1 MFNVQLATDTTLYVS
16 QIIDNLHDLAQYFG
30 ADTEEMV
37 NYAQRHFK
45 SSHRQWEW
53 LTVRAMLRHAL
64 GPDARI
70 EYEESGKPILKF
82 NAQLRSSRER
92 QSSMFN
98 GQLSMVNGQCS
109 MVSISHSKSHAAL
122 LLSPHSNIGVDI
134 EQVNERILRLADRIA
149 QPDELPSD
157 WQSLTP
163 EQQARHLTTLW
174 TIKEALYKSLDHQDG
189 VDLLKLSIPQS
200 FDKVILNGQL
210 QSSRENFIGGRAVS
224 KKQGC
229 FLGAGRY
236 KEVREQSGN
245 PAGVA
250 SGSPV
255 VAQRSGVQEPRERSV
270 NVQWSIVNCQSLMV
284 NGQLQSSRENLHL
297 LSAKPV
303 QILQASSRAKRQ
315 WSMVNVIDH
324 SSNLIAVVTPD
335 ING

>member
-1 MFNVQLATDTTLYVS
+1 MFNVQLTTDTTLYVS

-98 GQLSMVNGQCS
+98 AQCS

-134 EQVNERILRLADRIA
+134 EQVSERILRLADRIA

-189 VDLLKLSIPQS
+189 VDLLKLPISSNFKSQIS
-200 FDKVILNGQL
+200 NFKVIPH
-210 QSSRENFIGGRAVS
+210 
-224 KKQGC
+224 
-229 FLGAGRY
+229 AG
-236 KEVREQSGN
+236 N
-245 PAGVA
+245 
-250 SGSPV
+250 
-255 VAQRSGVQEPRERSV
+255 
-270 NVQWSIVNCQSLMV
+270 I
-284 NGQLQSSRENLHL
+284 
-297 LSAKPV
+297 
-303 QILQASSRAKRQ
+303 
-315 WSMVNVIDH
+315 
-324 SSNLIAVVTPD
+324 IAVVTPN

>member
-1 MFNVQLATDTTLYVS
+1 MFNVQLTPDTTLYVS

-70 EYEESGKPILKF
+70 EYEENGKPILKF

-92 QSSMFN
+92 QSSMVTPAGVASGSPVVAQRSGVQKPRERSANGQSSMVN
-98 GQLSMVNGQCS
+98 GQLSMVNRQSS

-134 EQVNERILRLADRIA
+134 EQVSERILRLADRIA

-189 VDLLKLSIPQS
+189 VDLLKLPISSNFKSQIS
-200 FDKVILNGQL
+200 NFKVIPH
-210 QSSRENFIGGRAVS
+210 
-224 KKQGC
+224 
-229 FLGAGRY
+229 AG
-236 KEVREQSGN
+236 N
-245 PAGVA
+245 
-250 SGSPV
+250 
-255 VAQRSGVQEPRERSV
+255 
-270 NVQWSIVNCQSLMV
+270 I
-284 NGQLQSSRENLHL
+284 
-297 LSAKPV
+297 
-303 QILQASSRAKRQ
+303 
-315 WSMVNVIDH
+315 
-324 SSNLIAVVTPD
+324 IAVVTPD

>member
-1 MFNVQLATDTTLYVS
+1 MFNVQLTTDTTLYVS

-37 NYAQRHFK
+37 NYAQLHFK
-45 SSHRQWEW
+45 SSHRQREW

-70 EYEESGKPILKF
+70 EYEENGKPILKF
-82 NAQLRSSRER
+82 NAQLRDSRER

-98 GQLSMVNGQCS
+98 VQCSMFNAQLRSSRENLHLLSAKPVQILQASSRTKCQCS

-122 LLSPHSNIGVDI
+122 LLSSHRNIGVDI
-134 EQVNERILRLADRIA
+134 EQISERILRLADRIA

-189 VDLLKLSIPQS
+189 IDLLKLSIPQS

-236 KEVREQSGN
+236 KEVRE
-245 PAGVA
+245 
-250 SGSPV
+250 
-255 VAQRSGVQEPRERSV
+255 RS
-270 NVQWSIVNCQSLMV
+270 VNCQSSKV
-284 NGQLQSSRENLHL
+284 NLIEL
-297 LSAKPV
+297 
-303 QILQASSRAKRQ
+303 
-315 WSMVNVIDH
+315 